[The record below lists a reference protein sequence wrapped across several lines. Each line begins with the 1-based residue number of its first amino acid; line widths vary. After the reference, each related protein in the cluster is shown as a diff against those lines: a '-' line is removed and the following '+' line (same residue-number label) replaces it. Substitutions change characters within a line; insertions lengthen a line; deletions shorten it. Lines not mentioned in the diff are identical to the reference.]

1 MANYTAPT
9 VDTAYLAAQFAAF
22 AGFQY
27 AGLTGA
33 GNLLTALVL
42 LHLCVAVA
50 FLAFCGDM
58 PQQRPPVGALSFWRS
73 CIRWG
78 RIALVALLIWHGH
91 WATALVLLAAMYCTA
106 AAWHHLERLARA

>member
-9 VDTAYLAAQFAAF
+9 VDTAYLAAQVLAF
-22 AGFQY
+22 GAFQY

-42 LHLCVAVA
+42 VHLCVAVA
-50 FLAFCGDM
+50 FIAFCGDM
-58 PQQRPPVGALSFWRS
+58 PIQRPPAGWLKRWRS

-91 WATALVLLAAMYCTA
+91 WATALVLVAAMCCTA
-106 AAWHHLERLARA
+106 AAWHHLERAGRA